1 MATYRELL
9 EQAGARHGIP
19 EGLMTQL
26 GGKESSYRPNAV
38 SSKGARGLTQVMP
51 DTYRGMGYTD
61 EQMQNPEYQA
71 DAGARYLSQM
81 YQRFGNWRDA
91 LQAYHDG
98 PGNVEKAKRGE
109 YTPGPEGR
117 QYVDNRFSQ
126 WTGDPS
132 TNNDVEQR
140 ATSAKLHPQQDPDNP
155 FAQIESQATGNP
167 VESHVQ
173 DDPNNPFA
181 QIEQQSETTQQPAQQ
196 QTQQPQQGQQQE
208 QGFMSDLGNA
218 ALDVGKGITQ
228 AGVGILNIPSEMAD
242 AVSSAGVWALNK
254 MGIGD
259 GTYQPAPRVTLPDS
273 MKPKTTGGQITG
285 EVLPY
290 LLPTG
295 LESAAVKGAGLAER
309 AGTKFAQMLTENVP
323 GALAQSSGEGQ
334 QEDLAKNLAIGTA
347 GSGVAHAASAV
358 AGKVAG
364 PIVKSAREWL
374 SPTQKVV
381 SDADSVA
388 RVGESTSQGAQESAA
403 ASVGKAAERADYD
416 KLATEIKPDESI
428 LKAARDL
435 DMEDSLL
442 PSHYSR
448 SQTYRAVEQA
458 VKSVP
463 ASQLRAKEY
472 ETINKLAQKADDMIG
487 LAGGTTNKVGLSE
500 KFKSES
506 QRMIDDLAGKSD
518 AIYNEIGSSIP
529 KSTKMSAENTVSMLL
544 AKAKSVGGV
553 EHLSSAEKKVL
564 NAFQEKSEYAP
575 NALMQR
581 SWQPTRQ
588 PTYGYVDNVRKQIGA
603 AINKNQGPFKDQTTA
618 ELKQLYASITNDQE
632 KVAQQFGMGDK
643 WGVAKGLVS
652 QRKQLE
658 DHMVSALGKDLSGT
672 FANKLSPA
680 VQNLR
685 KGNVQAFDKLIAATP
700 QHMRQEVVASALN
713 DVFTLGSRKEK
724 QLNIPGF
731 VDWYEGA
738 RKSGALNR
746 VMKYLPKEYRR
757 NLSNIYKVSSGIR
770 RANEESISTGRLV
783 TAMDSM
789 NNVMSHLHGAAAKG
803 AAVAGGS
810 LGAMIGGGPIGA
822 AFGAGIGGALGH
834 AANSAINRPARSL
847 AADALLSNPRFQE
860 AILKASIKNQSS
872 INRSIEKAPE
882 WKRFAGYLSSEEARE
897 IGRLGIIGWLNSDE

>member
-1 MATYRELL
+1 MMEVTANGKTFTFPEGTSTEDIGSAIDEYFAGQSATA
-9 EQAGARHGIP
+9 EQAGQD
-19 EGLMTQL
+19 TQ
-26 GGKESSYRPNAV
+26 AV
-38 SSKGARGLTQVMP
+38 DQQVRSNSQQSKPM
-51 DTYRGMGYTD
+51 
-61 EQMQNPEYQA
+61 
-71 DAGARYLSQM
+71 
-81 YQRFGNWRDA
+81 
-91 LQAYHDG
+91 
-98 PGNVEKAKRGE
+98 
-109 YTPGPEGR
+109 
-117 QYVDNRFSQ
+117 
-126 WTGDPS
+126 
-132 TNNDVEQR
+132 
-140 ATSAKLHPQQDPDNP
+140 HPQ
-155 FAQIESQATGNP
+155 G
-167 VESHVQ
+167 
-173 DDPNNPFA
+173 
-181 QIEQQSETTQQPAQQ
+181 
-196 QTQQPQQGQQQE
+196 
-208 QGFMSDLGNA
+208 QGFFSDLGNSA
-218 ALDVGKGITQ
+218 VDVGKGIAQ
-228 AGVGILNIPSEMAD
+228 AGVGVLNIPAEMAD

-259 GTYQPAPRVTLPDS
+259 GTYQLAPRVTLPDS

-295 LESAAVKGAGLAER
+295 LESAAVKGAGLVER
-309 AGTKFAQMLTENVP
+309 AGTKAAQMLAENVP

-334 QEDLAKNLAIGTA
+334 QGELANNLAIGTA

-358 AGKVAG
+358 AGKIAG

-381 SDADSVA
+381 SDADAAA
-388 RVGESTSQGAQESAA
+388 RIGESLTSHGAQESAA

-416 KLATEIKPDESI
+416 KLAAEIKPDESI

-435 DMEDSLL
+435 DMEDALL

-472 ETINKLAQKADDMIG
+472 ETINQLAQKADDMIG

-500 KFKSES
+500 RFKSES

-518 AIYNEIGSSIP
+518 AIYDEIGSSIP

-581 SWQPTRQ
+581 SWRPIKQ

-672 FANKLSPA
+672 FTNKMSPA
-680 VQNLR
+680 IQNLR
-685 KGNVQAFDKLIAATP
+685 KGNVQAFDKLLAATP

-738 RKSGALNR
+738 RRSGALNR
-746 VMKYLPKEYRR
+746 VMQNLPKDARK
-757 NLSNIYKVSSGIR
+757 NISNIYKISSGIR
-770 RANEESISTGRLV
+770 RANEESIKTGALV
-783 TAMDSM
+783 VAMDSM
-789 NNVMSHLHGAAAKG
+789 NHIVKNLYGAAAKG
-803 AAVAGGS
+803 AAVAGSG
-810 LGAMIGGGPIGA
+810 LGALVGGGPLGAVVGA
-822 AFGAGIGGALGH
+822 AAGGALGH
-834 AANSAINRPARSL
+834 AASSSLSRPARSL
-847 AADALLSNPRFQE
+847 AADALLSSPMFQE
-860 AILKASIKNQSS
+860 ALIKANTRNQANL
-872 INRSIEKAPE
+872 NRIISNTPE
-882 WKRFAGYLSSEEARE
+882 WKRFAAHLSTDEAREVSRLGILGAITSLRNDSSEE
-897 IGRLGIIGWLNSDE
+897 